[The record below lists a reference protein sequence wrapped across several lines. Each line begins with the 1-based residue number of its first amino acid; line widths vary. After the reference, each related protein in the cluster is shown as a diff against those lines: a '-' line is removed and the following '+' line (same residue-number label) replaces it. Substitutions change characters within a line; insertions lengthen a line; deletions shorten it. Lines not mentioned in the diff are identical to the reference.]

1 MCALAAVFVGATTAQ
16 HANPTYAPTAGANVG
31 HPDILIKNA
40 TILTATHGR
49 IPNGSVL
56 VRNGKI
62 AQVGGNIAA
71 PAGATVIDAGGKYLT
86 PGIIDSHSHMALDG
100 DVNEATSPVV
110 PHMIMLDAFD
120 DTDRMIY
127 RALAGGVTSA
137 LLHGSAGMIG
147 GQAVAIKTK
156 FGLERGQML
165 FPGAPQSIKFA
176 SGENPFFHACQF
188 PRPVYKLSG
197 LPPTGGRIYGFG

>member
-1 MCALAAVFVGATTAQ
+1 MKSALRFALMCALAAVCVGDVIAQ
-16 HANPTYAPTAGANVG
+16 QANPTYAPKASTNVG

-62 AQVGGNIAA
+62 AQVGANIAA
-71 PAGATVIDAGGKYLT
+71 PAGVTVIDAGGKYLT

-100 DVNEATSPVV
+100 DVNEATSPMV

-120 DTDRMIY
+120 YTDRMIY

-137 LLHGSAGMIG
+137 LLLHGSADMIG

-156 FGLERGQML
+156 FGLQRDQML
-165 FPGAPQSIKFA
+165 FPRAPQSIKFA
-176 SGENPFFHACQF
+176 SGENPFSTLASF
-188 PRPVYKLSG
+188 PAPY
-197 LPPTGGRIYGFG
+197 IN

>member
-1 MCALAAVFVGATTAQ
+1 MKSVLRFALMCALAAVCVVAAKAQ
-16 HANPTYAPTAGANVG
+16 QTNPTYAPTASANVG

-40 TILTATHGR
+40 TILTAKHGR

-62 AQVGGNIAA
+62 AQVGANIAA
-71 PAGATVIDAGGKYLT
+71 PAGAMVIDAGGKYLT

-100 DVNEATSPVV
+100 DINEATSPVV

-120 DTDRMIY
+120 YTDRMIY

-137 LLHGSAGMIG
+137 LLLHGAADMIG

-156 FGLERGQML
+156 FGLQRDQML
-165 FPGAPQSIKFA
+165 FPRAPQSIKFA
-176 SGENPFFHACQF
+176 SGENPLSTLASF
-188 PRPVYKLSG
+188 PAPY
-197 LPPTGGRIYGFG
+197 IN